1 MQLSDKAMNYEI
13 VRKHKSQETLIKS
26 YDDVYGEMI
35 NKVESVKEYL
45 PSITDDLYMLDE
57 DVTRGD
63 YLVALVRGLNL
74 QSDDEKAYAD
84 VSRYYY
90 GYQELKVARGL
101 YLIDGTQAKPYEAM
115 SKIDAYVASYRVL
128 NHLGFKCKKD
138 YENIPESL
146 KLTLTEEQLEAIAG
160 LLGSNFIS
168 YEDIATMTNNTTMTR
183 RDTVNLLLELKDY
196 ANHNQGEDIPTPA
209 NNNLGLIVGLAT
221 GGIAIVGGLTCALI
235 VFFKKKKRS

>member
-1 MQLSDKAMNYEI
+1 MT
-13 VRKHKSQETLIKS
+13 V
-26 YDDVYGEMI
+26 
-35 NKVESVKEYL
+35 
-45 PSITDDLYMLDE
+45 
-57 DVTRGD
+57 
-63 YLVALVRGLNL
+63 
-74 QSDDEKAYAD
+74 
-84 VSRYYY
+84 
-90 GYQELKVARGL
+90 
-101 YLIDGTQAKPYEAM
+101 
-115 SKIDAYVASYRVL
+115 
-128 NHLGFKCKKD
+128 
-138 YENIPESL
+138 
-146 KLTLTEEQLEAIAG
+146 EQLEAIAG